1 MDSANAQRSTYGHL
15 ELREAVGDLFFVW
28 SAVEKAIRNQI
39 EVLDPKLDTAK
50 IQGIRK
56 SIKHLKKLHCDVAQ
70 GRENHLLA
78 IDEVIQFLSD
88 ALADRNL
95 IAHGIR
101 GWHGNIDHDAAIL
114 LLELDE
120 RQKELSLGSLRST
133 NDKLSIVATQLSGLT
148 YAATHPDK
156 PGIDNI
162 YNDIVERIRKR

>member
-28 SAVEKAIRNQI
+28 SATEQAIRNQI
-39 EVLDPKLDTAK
+39 EVLDPTSDTAK
-50 IQGIRK
+50 IQGISR
-56 SIKHLKKLHCDVAQ
+56 SINHLKKLHYDVAQ
-70 GRENHLLA
+70 GRVNHLLA

-120 RQKELSLGSLRST
+120 RQKELSLASLRST
-133 NDKLSIVATQLSGLT
+133 NDKLSIVAFQLSRLT

-162 YNDIVERIRKR
+162 YDDIVGRIRKR

>member
-28 SAVEKAIRNQI
+28 SKAEQAIKNQI
-39 EVLDPKLDTAK
+39 KVLDPTSDITK
-50 IQGIRK
+50 IQRI
-56 SIKHLKKLHCDVAQ
+56 SNLIKYLKKLHYDIAQ
-70 GRENHLLA
+70 GRVDHLLA
-78 IDEVIQFLSD
+78 TDEVVQFLSD

-133 NDKLSIVATQLSGLT
+133 NDKLSIVASQLSGLT

-162 YNDIVERIRKR
+162 YDDIVRRIRKR